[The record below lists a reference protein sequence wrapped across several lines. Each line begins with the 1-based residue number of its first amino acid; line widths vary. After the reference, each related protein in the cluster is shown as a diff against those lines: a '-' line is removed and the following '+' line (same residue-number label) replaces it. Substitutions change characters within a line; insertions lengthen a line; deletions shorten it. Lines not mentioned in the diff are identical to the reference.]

1 MRLLIDVGNTAVK
14 LALAQ
19 QQAIKVISQNEI
31 PWEGISEVLVA
42 QVGKSDELA
51 HYTAKAQQM
60 NIPIVQAYVTPI
72 LGQLHCA
79 YNQYQNL
86 GIDRWLTV
94 VACHYLYPKQDCVIV
109 DSGTATKVDVLTAS
123 GHHLGG
129 WILPGLDMMV
139 NSVVSNTQKV
149 FSDEQSPF
157 TQQLGTNTPNA
168 VKNGALVATLGAV
181 YAGIASLKCDKRDLN
196 VICAGGYGEFIS
208 QQLECEASFHD
219 FLVFQGLLFWRK
231 NIQL

>member
-14 LALAQ
+14 LALAEQ
-19 QQAIKVISQNEI
+19 QTIKVIAQSDI
-31 PWEGISEVLVA
+31 PWGKLSEVLVA
-42 QVGKSDELA
+42 QVGKSDELTP
-51 HYTAKAQQM
+51 YTVKAQQL
-60 NIPIVQAYVTPI
+60 NIPIIHAYVTPV

-79 YNQYQNL
+79 YTQYQNL

-94 VACHYLYPKQDCVIV
+94 VACHYLYPNKHCVIV
-109 DSGTATKVDVLTAS
+109 DSGTATKVDVLSAR
-123 GHHLGG
+123 GQHLGG

-139 NSVVSNTQKV
+139 SSVVSNTQKV
-149 FSDEQSPF
+149 FSDEQSLY
-157 TQQLGTNTPNA
+157 TQELGKNTPNA

-181 YAGIASLKCDKRDLN
+181 YAGIASLECDKHDLN

-208 QQLECEASFHD
+208 QQLECETLFHD